1 MRPNRRYL
9 AVLRL
14 KYRDQVFVLRSFQA
28 VSLEKFRSL
37 QDKLL
42 LLDFAVS
49 AHDGNVITAVTVF
62 HLIPDGTRVNVA
74 NGTAT
79 VCPCDRCLCPYRWWF
94 I

>member
-1 MRPNRRYL
+1 M
-9 AVLRL
+9 
-14 KYRDQVFVLRSFQA
+14 KYCDGVFVLRTFQA

-62 HLIPDGTRVNVA
+62 DLIPDRIRVNFPNA
-74 NGTAT
+74 AMI
-79 VCPCDRCLCPYRWWF
+79 L
-94 I
+94 